1 LIIPFYIGKNSN
13 GHRQMID
20 LADTSVMMI
29 SYSEAHSLL
38 NAFAAIDAAN
48 YPYKDF
54 NYIIANSKNSSAWI
68 TSDCPH
74 IVFWKDEP
82 TNGSVESRDK
92 LMKLIGKEI
101 LGREKIMKKKPYK
114 SFREYFLLNDSNEQP
129 LSYRFLLIDDV
140 WDLVRAKPKSLSLL
154 LIRVLLY
161 GPAVG
166 IHTIFASSISYRN
179 LLQNLVN
186 INPAI
191 QQVLQAKYGIPEPTQ
206 INSMGQELIFTP
218 DGLIYFKKD
227 SRADLL
233 KLYS

>member
-1 LIIPFYIGKNSN
+1 MIIPFYIGKNSN

-20 LADTSVMMI
+20 LADAAVMMI
-29 SYSEAHSLL
+29 SWSEEHSLL
-38 NAFAAIDAAN
+38 NAFAAIDAAI
-48 YPYKDF
+48 YPHKDF

-68 TSDCPH
+68 TSGCPH
-74 IVFWKDEP
+74 FVFWKDEP
-82 TNGSVESRDK
+82 TNGTIESRDK

-101 LGREKIMKKKPYK
+101 LFREKIMKKNPGK
-114 SFREYFLLNDSNEQP
+114 SFREYFLMNDSNEQP

-140 WDLVRAKPKSLSLL
+140 WDLVRAKPKCLSLSF
-154 LIRVLLY
+154 IRVMLY

-191 QQVLQAKYGIPEPTQ
+191 QLVLQAKYGIPEPTQ